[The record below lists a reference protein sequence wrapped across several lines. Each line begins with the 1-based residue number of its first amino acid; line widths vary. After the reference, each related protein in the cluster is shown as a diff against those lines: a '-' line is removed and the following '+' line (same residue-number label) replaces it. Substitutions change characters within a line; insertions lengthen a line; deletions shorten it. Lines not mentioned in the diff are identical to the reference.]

1 MKKKYRSI
9 NLRISVQY
17 LVLLL
22 IVAVV
27 VGGIVYHISYS
38 RSLKSA
44 KSLMSICGYYSADI
58 IDAERMKGWLEKGPD
73 EYYKVTENDMHG
85 IKSEFGLTDL
95 YVYKPLSD
103 ENGEIK
109 DEAVF
114 VFDIVEDGDKSV
126 TKMELGQTYKKLHEY
141 DLALKAYQTK
151 EPQFRENYSPNGRT
165 PMLLAVVPMMLDN
178 GEVYAVVGLTIPM
191 LSITKSAVNVSI
203 AMVLVFAC
211 VIIAFAV
218 INLLFVHR
226 TIIKPVKLLSHSMN
240 TFVSG
245 GNEYHYTPV
254 TQIHTRD
261 EIEQMTD
268 NFNSM
273 AESIIKNTHD
283 LEQAAM
289 QQERMRTELDVSGTI
304 RSALSADTTYPAFPE
319 RKDFELYASLKN
331 TVYNSCSFC
340 NYYLNGN
347 DHLFIVLG
355 ESVGKTLPSILM
367 SMLAAESIRCL
378 AEMGVEPCRIA
389 AETNDQRCSF
399 ERNDKSMTV
408 CAMIIEIDL
417 SDGTMKYINAG
428 MPPMILKL
436 AGEPFKAEEETMQFN
451 LGEMRSVSFTQ
462 KTVQLQQGNSL
473 IIASHGVSEMRNK
486 GGEIFTGQRL
496 EDEINRISAE
506 KYYLNDMIGGL
517 EDSLEQF
524 RQDRAIELDTT
535 ILGFRYFG

>member
-1 MKKKYRSI
+1 MKKYRSI

-17 LVLLL
+17 LVLLA
-22 IVAVV
+22 IVSVV
-27 VGGIVYHISYS
+27 VGGIVYNVSYN
-38 RSLKSA
+38 RSIRGA
-44 KSLMSICGYYSADI
+44 KSLMSVCGYYSADI
-58 IDAERMKGWLEKGPD
+58 IDAERVKGWLEKGPD
-73 EYYKVTENDMHG
+73 EYYNVTENDMYS
-85 IKSEFGLTDL
+85 IKSEFGLSDL
-95 YVYKPLSD
+95 YVYKPTMDDDGNL
-103 ENGEIK
+103 N

-114 VFDIVEDGDKSV
+114 IFDIVEDGDNSV
-126 TKMELGQTYKKLHEY
+126 IKMQLGQSYKRLHEY
-141 DLALKAYQTK
+141 ELAKKAYQTK
-151 EPQFRENYSPNGRT
+151 EPQFCENYAPNGRS

-211 VIIAFAV
+211 VIVIFAIV
-218 INLLFVHR
+218 NLLFIRR
-226 TIIKPVKLLSHSMN
+226 TIIRPVKLLSKSMN

-254 TQIHTRD
+254 TEIHTRD

-273 AESIIKNTHD
+273 AESIIKKTHD

-289 QQERMRTELDVSGTI
+289 TQERMRTELDVSGTI
-304 RSALSADTTYPAFPE
+304 RSALSAESTYPAFPE

-331 TVYNSCSFC
+331 TVYNNCSFC
-340 NYYLNGN
+340 NYYLTGN

-367 SMLAAESIRCL
+367 SMLAAESIHCL
-378 AEMGVEPCRIA
+378 AEMDVPPCRIA
-389 AETNDQRCSF
+389 AETNDQLCSF
-399 ERNDKSMTV
+399 ERNDRNMTV

-417 SDGTMKYINAG
+417 SDGMMKYINAG
-428 MPPMILKL
+428 MPPMILKI
-436 AGEPFKAEEETMQFN
+436 AGEPYQAEEETMQFN
-451 LGEMRSVSFTQ
+451 LGEMRGVSFTQ

-473 IIASHGVSEMRNK
+473 IITSHGVSEMRNR

-496 EDEINRISAE
+496 VEEVNRLSSTQ
-506 KYYLNDMIGGL
+506 YYLNDIIGGL
-517 EDSLEQF
+517 EERLEQF